1 MSGRW
6 WWDGKERTYLRR
18 ILKEQPKNGSSYW
31 KWGIIVRGVRGV
43 SSGPNDEEI
52 SGTLKRMKG
61 TGFEGGEK
69 RCASYLDMINN
80 F

>member
-1 MSGRW
+1 MGNNC
-6 WWDGKERTYLRR
+6 ER
-18 ILKEQPKNGSSYW
+18 
-31 KWGIIVRGVRGV
+31 VRGV

-69 RCASYLDMINN
+69 RCASYLDMITI